1 MKRKRVIEMFQLL
14 IVEDEKIEREYLKSI
29 IEEANVPISN
39 IFTASN
45 GEEAIYVCKEND
57 CDIIF
62 LDIEMPLKNGLDALK
77 EIRKIERKK
86 SICFVLSSYSTFQY
100 AQQAIQL
107 HVEDFILKPS
117 SKNNII
123 EHVMKACNELLVRK
137 NSDLQMNAL
146 VNKINTIF
154 PILEKQL
161 AMSILL
167 GKSDIEIQ
175 KQFKLQNLFMKSGIC
190 FLFDIHT
197 EVTIILNIK
206 NNLEDQGYSCLCVD
220 FEPYQVMFIIASFV
234 LNQEDIER
242 LKEKID
248 RFTKNYSYGSIATN
262 NQLLLESYKNADEMM
277 KRNCTKEKS
286 SGSCQESVI
295 LLFELYEH
303 NNEDELKNEIQ
314 KNIRCIIQKENYKK
328 GSGKEYLVRVIEAIK
343 EELKKRYPNYK
354 FREDEF
360 LMTKI
365 TEMDLNYQFNNLFYD
380 ITTKKMQGL
389 DHITKETIKYV
400 KHNYM
405 KQISL
410 QDVAD
415 QLQITPSYISRI
427 LNKQLKKSF
436 TDIINEY
443 RVQAAKQLIKNGVVL
458 KEVAHQTGFRSQSY
472 FTQIFKKAT
481 GISPRDYQNLF

>member
-1 MKRKRVIEMFQLL
+1 MFQLL
-14 IVEDEKIEREYLKSI
+14 IVEDEKIEREYLKSV

-77 EIRKIERKK
+77 EIRKIERKE

-117 SKNNII
+117 SKSNII
-123 EHVMKACNELLVRK
+123 EHVVKACNELLVRK

-175 KQFKLQNLFMKSGIC
+175 KQFKLQNIFMKSGIC

-197 EVTIILNIK
+197 EVTAILNIK

-220 FEPYQVMFIIASFV
+220 FEPYQVMFIIASFI
-234 LNQEDIER
+234 LNQEDVER

-248 RFTKNYSYGSIATN
+248 RFIKDYSYGCTATN

-277 KRNCTKEKS
+277 KKNHNKEKS
-286 SGSCQESVI
+286 NGNDQNCVK
-295 LLFELYEH
+295 LLFELYEN
-303 NNEDELKNEIQ
+303 NNEDELRVEIQ
-314 KNIRCIIQKENYKK
+314 NMIRFIIQKENYKK
-328 GSGKEYLVRVIEAIK
+328 GNGKKYLLHIIDSVK
-343 EELKKRYPNYK
+343 EELEKRYPNYSLN
-354 FREDEF
+354 EDDLLSIKLNE
-360 LMTKI
+360 I
-365 TEMDLNYQFNNLFYD
+365 DLNYQFNNLFQD
-380 ITTKKMQGL
+380 ITIKKMQGL

-400 KHNYM
+400 KKNYM

-443 RVQAAKQLIKNGVVL
+443 RVQEAKQLIKNGVVL

-472 FTQIFKKAT
+472 FTQIFKKLT

>member
-1 MKRKRVIEMFQLL
+1 MFQLL

-29 IEEANVPISN
+29 IEEEDVPICN
-39 IFTASN
+39 ISTASN
-45 GEEAIYVCKEND
+45 GEEAINLCKEND
-57 CDIIF
+57 FDIIF

-77 EIRKIERKK
+77 EIRKIERKE

-117 SKNNII
+117 SKKDILD
-123 EHVMKACNELLVRK
+123 HVVKACNELLVRK
-137 NSDLQMNAL
+137 NSNLQMNAL
-146 VNKINTIF
+146 VNKMNTIF

-175 KQFKLQNLFMKSGIC
+175 KQFKLQNIYMKSGIC

-197 EVTIILNIK
+197 DVAMILNIK
-206 NNLEDQGYSCLCVD
+206 NSIEEQGLSCLCVD
-220 FEPYQVMFIIASFV
+220 FEPYQVMFIIASFI

-242 LKEKID
+242 LKERIG
-248 RFTKNYSYGSIATN
+248 RFTDEFSYGSIATD
-262 NQLLLESYKNADEMM
+262 NQLLLVSYKNADEMM
-277 KRNCTKEKS
+277 KHNRNKERSNIEYQSCIKS
-286 SGSCQESVI
+286 MFI
-295 LLFELYEH
+295 LYEE
-303 NNEDELKNEIQ
+303 NKEDELRIEIQ
-314 KNIRCIIQKENYKK
+314 KLTRSIIQKESFKK
-328 GSGKEYLVRVIEAIK
+328 DNGKKYLLRIIEFIK
-343 EELKKRYPNYK
+343 KELGENHPNYK
-354 FREDEF
+354 LNKEDF
-360 LMTKI
+360 LTTKI
-365 TEMDLNYQFNNLFYD
+365 TEMDLNYQFNNLFQD

-389 DHITKETIKYV
+389 DHITKETIQYV
-400 KHNYM
+400 KKNYM
-405 KQISL
+405 RQISL

-415 QLQITPSYISRI
+415 KLQVTPSYISRI

-443 RVQAAKQLIKNGVVL
+443 RVQEAKRLIKNGVVL
-458 KEVAHQTGFRSQSY
+458 KEVAYQTGFRSQSY
-472 FTQIFKKAT
+472 FTQIFKKTT